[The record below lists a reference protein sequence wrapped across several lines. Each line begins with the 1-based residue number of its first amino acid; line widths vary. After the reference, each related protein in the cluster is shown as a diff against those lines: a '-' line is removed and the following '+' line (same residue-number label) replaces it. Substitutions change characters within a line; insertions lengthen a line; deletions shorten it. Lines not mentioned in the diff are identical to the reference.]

1 MDEKSSEAFKSIGEV
16 ASELAI
22 PQHVLRFWETRFP
35 QVRPLKRGGGR
46 RYYRPEDV
54 ALLHGIRFLLYA
66 KGFTIKGV
74 QRLLREQGVRFVAAT
89 ASGDLRSEP
98 QPVEDKGS
106 ETPDTVPQSASLY
119 ELPDD
124 FGLTTPPMA
133 DQGAEEPRAH
143 SADHERRSGFG
154 GFLRRRIETSGE
166 AGAAGL
172 SKEQADKLQD
182 VIFELLECKRL
193 LDQVR

>member
-1 MDEKSSEAFKSIGEV
+1 MDEKSSEAFKTIGEV
-16 ASELAI
+16 AGELAI

-89 ASGDLRSEP
+89 ASGELRSGPQAFGDDVADQLEASPEP
-98 QPVEDKGS
+98 VFEP
-106 ETPDTVPQSASLY
+106 

-124 FGLTTPPMA
+124 FELTAPPA
-133 DQGAEEPRAH
+133 TQQTAEEPRADG
-143 SADHERRSGFG
+143 SEQDRRSGFAA
-154 GFLRRRIETSGE
+154 FVRRRNEESVVP
-166 AGAAGL
+166 GAASL
-172 SKEQADKLQD
+172 TKEQTDRLQD
-182 VIFELLECKRL
+182 VILDLLECKRL

>member
-1 MDEKSSEAFKSIGEV
+1 MNEKSPEAFKSIGEV
-16 ASELAI
+16 ATELAI

-35 QVRPLKRGGGR
+35 QVKPLKRGGNR

-89 ASGDLRSEP
+89 ASGDLSPEP
-98 QPVEDKGS
+98 VPDPEAGQEAEHAPV
-106 ETPDTVPQSASLY
+106 ASVY
-119 ELPDD
+119 EPELPDD
-124 FGLTTPPMA
+124 LALTAPPTMARDMPPEAAEAKRRPGL
-133 DQGAEEPRAH
+133 G
-143 SADHERRSGFG
+143 SILKRRSDPG
-154 GFLRRRIETSGE
+154 ET
-166 AGAAGL
+166 APNGL
-172 SKEQADKLQD
+172 SRSQTERLQA
-182 VIFELLECKRL
+182 VILDLLECKRI

>member
-1 MDEKSSEAFKSIGEV
+1 MDDKSSEAFKTIGEV

-89 ASGDLRSEP
+89 ASGDLRPET
-98 QPVEDKGS
+98 QPAAETGS
-106 ETPDTVPQSASLY
+106 DDVPTVQHSVG
-119 ELPDD
+119 EHNLPDD
-124 FGLTTPPMA
+124 FGLTAPSAP
-133 DQGAEEPRAH
+133 DQHIEEPR
-143 SADHERRSGFG
+143 SQVADQERRPGFG
-154 GFLRRRIETSGE
+154 SFLRRRNDMS
-166 AGAAGL
+166 GAAGTSSL
-172 SKEQADKLQD
+172 SKDQADKLQE
-182 VIFELLECKRL
+182 VILDLLECKRL

>member
-1 MDEKSSEAFKSIGEV
+1 MNDRSSDAFKTIGEV

-22 PQHVLRFWETRFP
+22 PQHVLRFWETRFT

-74 QRLLREQGVRFVAAT
+74 QKLLREQGVRFVAAT
-89 ASGDLRSEP
+89 ASGDLRPDQKQVAEPSAREAAYPQQAPSELGVPDDIDLTAAPVPGVLTEEP
-98 QPVEDKGS
+98 QVRS
-106 ETPDTVPQSASLY
+106 TNA
-119 ELPDD
+119 
-124 FGLTTPPMA
+124 
-133 DQGAEEPRAH
+133 
-143 SADHERRSGFG
+143 ERRSGFG
-154 GFLRRRIETSGE
+154 TFLRRRTEPNEGE
-166 AGAAGL
+166 PKL
-172 SKEQADKLQD
+172 TKEQTDRLQE
-182 VIFELLECKRL
+182 VIIDLLECKRL